1 MADRSTQPP
10 TGLRRVVAHI
20 WASAKRHRALVVA
33 ILVLSAVEALL
44 TKAPILLIQPLT
56 EALMPGGGAPTG
68 FGAWFQ
74 EWALWIS
81 DACGVEFA
89 GTPER
94 VQAMKLLL
102 TCAVVAA
109 VLGLLGAVAI
119 YGTLML
125 SRYFAARVVV
135 DLRADIAGHLVRL
148 PLRFYGERRMGDL
161 LSSITNDTTVLS
173 RSFQLA
179 ADHVIMDP
187 LLVLGNM
194 VLIAVVV
201 PEAVWLLVLM
211 VPIMALPLVRMGRKV
226 HKSSSKSLAAMGD
239 ATESMS
245 QMLSGIRTV
254 KAFQLEDQRLRD
266 FEGSNEL
273 FLRRTVR
280 MLRAKATSQALVFA
294 SYQVGFAVMLFGVG
308 WLILRERYDFGQL
321 AVAVAAL
328 STTYTHVKRL
338 SRAYNLMMESAGAM
352 DRIDDLLQEP
362 RDLAGA
368 SGQRQLDRVVGN
380 VEFDGVTFAYG
391 RESVLYD
398 VSFNAEAGQTVAL
411 VGPSGAGKS
420 TALDL
425 LARFYEPTG
434 GRILVDGQDLR
445 ELDVQSYRRHLA
457 IVSQQPFLFNTTIAE
472 NIRCGRP
479 GASDDDVVRAAKV
492 AQIDTFVQGLPEGY
506 ATMVGERGSA
516 LSGGQ
521 MQRITIARALL
532 RDPAILILDEATSA
546 LDAESE
552 GAVQTALHNLMRGR
566 TSFVIAHR
574 LASVA
579 EADVILVLER
589 GRIVERGRHAEL
601 VESNGLYCRWRELQ
615 RL

>member
-1 MADRSTQPP
+1 M
-10 TGLRRVVAHI
+10 VAHI